1 MIGKCNECRYFN
13 EPASF
18 CNNYLLSIITPETSC
33 ECEGFASNTNID
45 LTTISE
51 DEKAACLEL
60 VEKMRAAKER
70 AVLIEEARQKL
81 FIEYNHCIDTIGVE
95 ETRKIIQEINR
106 LLRWGLVNE
115 D

>member
-1 MIGKCNECRYFN
+1 MTSKCNECRYFN
-13 EPASF
+13 ETESF
-18 CNNYLLSIITPETSC
+18 CNNYVFSMPGPVTSC
-33 ECEGFASNTNID
+33 KGFSPNTNTD
-45 LTTISE
+45 LTTFSE
-51 DEKAACLEL
+51 EEKAACLEL

-70 AVLIEEARQKL
+70 AVIIEEARQKL
-81 FIEYNHCIDTIGVE
+81 FIEYNNCIDTIGVE

>member
-1 MIGKCNECRYFN
+1 MTSKCNECRYFN
-13 EPASF
+13 ETENY
-18 CNNYLLSIITPETSC
+18 CNNYVFSMPGPVTSC
-33 ECEGFASNTNID
+33 KGFSPSTNID
-45 LTTISE
+45 LATFSE
-51 DEKAACLEL
+51 EEKAACLEL

-70 AVLIEEARQKL
+70 AVIIEEARQKL
-81 FIEYNHCIDTIGVE
+81 FIEYNNCIDTIGVE

>member
-1 MIGKCNECRYFN
+1 MTIEHCKRCKYYLKKKRNITGQCKNCKYFN
-13 EPASF
+13 EP
-18 CNNYLLSIITPETSC
+18 
-33 ECEGFASNTNID
+33 NTDID
-45 LTTISE
+45 LTTFSK

-81 FIEYNHCIDTIGVE
+81 FIDYNNCIDTIGVE

-106 LLRWGLVNE
+106 LLRAGLVSE